1 MSDRLV
7 RATAANGRVRV
18 VGVNITESL
27 NEAYRRHR
35 LSPVAIAALGRAM
48 SASLLLTSNMKQPQ
62 ARVNV
67 RIAGDGGLGLVY
79 ADAGFN
85 GTVRGF
91 ISNPLFDVPKLADG
105 NQDVGKAIGATGL
118 LKVLRDVGYGE
129 PHSST
134 VELISG
140 DIADDVSWFLA
151 TSEQTYSK
159 LILTEVITPT
169 GTNHPQSPIPNPQSP
184 IPNHSEPVQF
194 AAGLL
199 LQIMPKAA
207 LRAAKTAN
215 LSQEDLIK
223 QLEVKSDITK
233 FKDLLAEGKA
243 IEEVMLELFADME
256 IDILPLTKDVRFYCP
271 CTLDRMLAAIKMFGE
286 EDLRSM
292 INEDR
297 GAEATCHFCGEVYH
311 ATTEQLNNLLTE
323 LRVEAKA

>member
-7 RATAANGRVRV
+7 RAIAANGRVRV
-18 VGVNITESL
+18 VGVNITGSL
-27 NEAYRRHR
+27 NEAYRRHH

-91 ISNPLFDVPKLADG
+91 VSNPIFDVPKLADG

-159 LILTEVITPT
+159 LILTEVITPDII
-169 GTNHPQSPIPNPQSP
+169 GDDSDQL
-184 IPNHSEPVQF
+184 PVQF

-215 LSQEDLIK
+215 LSQEDLLK
-223 QLEVKSDITK
+223 QLEAKSDITK

-243 IEEVMLELFADME
+243 IEDVMLDLFADMQIE
-256 IDILPLTKDVRFYCP
+256 ILPLTKDVRFYCP
-271 CTLDRMLAAIKMFGE
+271 CNLDRMLAAIKLFGE

-292 INEDR
+292 INEDH
-297 GAEATCHFCGEVYH
+297 GAEATCHFCGEIYH

-323 LRVEAKA
+323 LRVKSNA

>member
-91 ISNPLFDVPKLADG
+91 ISNSLFDVPTFADG

-159 LILTEVITPT
+159 LILTEVITPEIIAKDSD
-169 GTNHPQSPIPNPQSP
+169 QL
-184 IPNHSEPVQF
+184 PVQF

-243 IEEVMLELFADME
+243 IEDIMLDLFADME

-292 INEDR
+292 INEDH

>member
-159 LILTEVITPT
+159 LILTEVITSEST
-169 GTNHPQSPIPNPQSP
+169 GSEIIGNDSEQLPI
-184 IPNHSEPVQF
+184 QF

-243 IEEVMLELFADME
+243 IEDVMLNIFADME
-256 IDILPLTKDVRFYCP
+256 IEILPLTKDVRFYCP

-292 INEDR
+292 INEDH

>member
-1 MSDRLV
+1 M
-7 RATAANGRVRV
+7 
-18 VGVNITESL
+18 
-27 NEAYRRHR
+27 
-35 LSPVAIAALGRAM
+35 
-48 SASLLLTSNMKQPQ
+48 
-62 ARVNV
+62 
-67 RIAGDGGLGLVY
+67 
-79 ADAGFN
+79 
-85 GTVRGF
+85 
-91 ISNPLFDVPKLADG
+91 
-105 NQDVGKAIGATGL
+105 
-118 LKVLRDVGYGE
+118 KVLRDVGYGE

-140 DIADDVSWFLA
+140 NIADDVSWFLA

-159 LILTEVITPT
+159 LILTEILTDT
-169 GTNHPQSPIPNPQSP
+169 ESDQL
-184 IPNHSEPVQF
+184 PVKF

-215 LSQEDLIK
+215 LSQEDLLK
-223 QLEVKSDITK
+223 QLEAKSDITK

-243 IEEVMLELFADME
+243 IEDVMLELFADME
-256 IDILPLTKDVRFYCP
+256 IEILPLTKDVRFYCP

-292 INEDR
+292 INEDH

-323 LRVEAKA
+323 LRVKTNA